1 MSTSAAE
8 LVLSL
13 VFLKAQKHKKEMEIC
28 KLKKESKIAEARDH
42 IDEIRRSF
50 FDLIY
55 ENYSLVSLCI
65 ERISDSNKNAFNV
78 MAPSGGGYYIRKEAS
93 LHCYR
98 CAGGRIEVVFDSYI
112 GYINLWSDPC
122 GIDNLKILLNNLEEV
137 AA

>member
-1 MSTSAAE
+1 MKTHKEE

-13 VFLKAQKHKKEMEIC
+13 VFLKAQKNKKNLALSKASTPKSILKIREEID
-28 KLKKESKIAEARDH
+28 S
-42 IDEIRRSF
+42 IRRTF

-55 ENYSLVSLCI
+55 DHYDLISTLV
-65 ERISDSNKNAFNV
+65 ERITDENKNAFNI
-78 MAPSGGGYYIRKEAS
+78 MAPIGGGYYIRKEAS

-112 GYINLWSDPC
+112 GYLNFWEDPC
-122 GIDNLKILLNNLEEV
+122 GIDNLKILTNQMHEV